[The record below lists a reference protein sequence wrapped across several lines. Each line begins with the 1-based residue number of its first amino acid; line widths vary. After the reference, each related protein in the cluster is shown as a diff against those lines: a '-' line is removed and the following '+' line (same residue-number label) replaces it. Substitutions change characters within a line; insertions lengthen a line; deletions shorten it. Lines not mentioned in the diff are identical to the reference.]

1 MKSKA
6 GLLHSHWHRYHM
18 DISLSNLLQSWN
30 INMFTFE
37 AALTLT
43 DLTVIIFPF
52 PQTVIVHIKL
62 QFNSYYRHIAR
73 YCFL

>member
-1 MKSKA
+1 
-6 GLLHSHWHRYHM
+6 M

-30 INMFTFE
+30 INMFTLE

-52 PQTVIVHIKL
+52 SQTVIVHIKL
-62 QFNSYYRHIAR
+62 
-73 YCFL
+73 